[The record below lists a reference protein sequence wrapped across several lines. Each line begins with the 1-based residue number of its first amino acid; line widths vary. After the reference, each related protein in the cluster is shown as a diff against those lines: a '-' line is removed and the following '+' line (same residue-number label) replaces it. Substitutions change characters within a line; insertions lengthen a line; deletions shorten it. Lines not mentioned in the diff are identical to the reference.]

1 MPQLV
6 LLNPIGVSHMAKR
19 RRHRR
24 NPVTIKGTFARPLSL
39 ITPAATG
46 AAGALLVNG
55 IINYAPIPDQL
66 KSGNMLYLTRAGLAV
81 LLGLFGPRLPVIGRF
96 AREAAVGALIVTATD
111 FGKLL
116 ALQAG
121 MNLSGLGYIGPA
133 RVIGVRNNNGG
144 MGKYVPNVR
153 AMNAPGMGAFVPR
166 R

>member
-1 MPQLV
+1 
-6 LLNPIGVSHMAKR
+6 MARR

-24 NPVTIKGTFARPLSL
+24 NPVSIKGSFARPLSL
-39 ITPAATG
+39 IAPAATG

-55 IINYAPIPDQL
+55 IVNYAPLPDQL

-81 LLGLFGPRLPVIGRF
+81 LLGLFGPRLPVVGRM

-116 ALQAG
+116 ALQSG

-133 RVIGVRNNNGG
+133 RVIGVRNGNGG
-144 MGKYVPNVR
+144 VGKFVPATNRV
-153 AMNAPGMGAFVPR
+153 MSAPGMGAFVPR